1 MSKWVVSDM
10 GAIVRDATIVGLL
23 NSLSTAD
30 ISMRLLHYLEIEN
43 FKCFGDK
50 QRIELD
56 HPAVLIGPNNCGK
69 TSAIQA
75 LALWSQAVRTWYD
88 VRKDS
93 TAKERTATALNR
105 LNIVA
110 VPVQRT
116 RFFWHNTQV
125 RTGNKDIS
133 LVITLGVEFQGK
145 VVAVSMR
152 FRNQGDELVYCNPDP
167 NVAGDLALMRHAA
180 ALRVELLYPMSGLE
194 TEEPLLQPGRIDV
207 LLGQGQT
214 AQVLRNLCL
223 IVHRS
228 SRDDWQR
235 VASLMQRLFNVGLSD
250 PQETTRGSVE
260 LQYRQPGVK
269 EALDVSSAGRGF
281 QQMLLIFAYLYSHKG
296 SVLLVDEPDAH
307 LEILRQK
314 QVYVLLRDI
323 ASENGSQVV
332 MVTHSEVILDE
343 ALDNNLTLLLDG
355 RADDL
360 ARKQDIRNSLKHFGA
375 DHYVKARE
383 RGYVLYVEGGTDV
396 DMLRVLSE
404 RLGHP
409 VAGRWDER
417 INSFYVQNNYPDQN
431 LDAEL
436 ERVEGGFGVTP
447 QQHFYGLRKLL
458 PELRGLAILDNDG
471 RDRQSVLDGPLKIVY
486 WKRYEAENYFV
497 TPDLLR
503 RYAASQYP
511 EGDLFAEQT
520 LTAIDEVLDALV
532 LEQVFD
538 GVYADFDV
546 WRQASQEL
554 SRVLW
559 EAKTERRKLSAFA
572 EEFFR
577 RLAERMGGGLLL
589 RKGELHRLV
598 ALVPPEAIAAEV
610 KEKLDR
616 LAEVF
621 PTTIDVEGNDDGNAA
636 SA

>member
-1 MSKWVVSDM
+1 
-10 GAIVRDATIVGLL
+10 
-23 NSLSTAD
+23 
-30 ISMRLLHYLEIEN
+30 MRLLHYLEIEN
-43 FKCFGDK
+43 FKRFGDK

-235 VASLMQRLFNVGLSD
+235 VASLMQRLFNVGLSA

-511 EGDLFAEQT
+511 EGDLFAQQT
-520 LTAIDEVLDALV
+520 RTAIDEVLDALV

-621 PTTIDVEGNDDGNAA
+621 PTTIDVEGTDDGNAA
-636 SA
+636 ST

>member
-1 MSKWVVSDM
+1 
-10 GAIVRDATIVGLL
+10 
-23 NSLSTAD
+23 
-30 ISMRLLHYLEIEN
+30 MRLLHYLEIEN
-43 FKCFGDK
+43 FKRFGDK

-75 LALWSQAVRTWYD
+75 LALWSQAIRTWYD

-93 TAKERTATALNR
+93 LAKKRTATSINR

-125 RTGNKDIS
+125 RTGSKDIP
-133 LVITLGVEFQGK
+133 LIITVGVEYKGE
-145 VVAVSMR
+145 VIAIPMS
-152 FRNQGDELVYCNPDP
+152 FRNQGDELVYCTPDAVVSS
-167 NVAGDLALMRHAA
+167 NLDLMCHAA
-180 ALRVELLYPMSGLE
+180 TLKVELLYPMSGLE

-223 IVHRS
+223 MVCTASIE
-228 SRDDWQR
+228 DWKR
-235 VASLMQRLFNVGLSD
+235 VASLMKRLFNVELLE
-250 PQETTRGSVE
+250 PRQTTRGSIE

-269 EALDVSSAGRGF
+269 ETLDVSSSGRGF

-296 SVLLVDEPDAH
+296 SVLMVDEPDAH

-323 ASENGSQVV
+323 ASENDSQVV

-355 RADDL
+355 KADDL
-360 ARKQDIRNSLKHFGA
+360 AKKNDIRNSLKHFGA
-375 DHYVKARE
+375 EHYVKARE

-396 DMLRVLSE
+396 DMLRALAE
-404 RLGHP
+404 RLNHP
-409 VAGRWDER
+409 TVQLWDER

-447 QQHFYGLRKLL
+447 QQHFNGLRNLL
-458 PELRGLAILDNDG
+458 PQLKGLAILDNDG
-471 RDRQSVLDGPLKIVY
+471 RDRKGIADGPLQISY
-486 WKRYEAENYFV
+486 WKRYEAENYFI
-497 TPDLLR
+497 TPDVLR
-503 RYAASQYP
+503 TYARAHYA
-511 EGDLFAEQT
+511 DLELFGGFQQD
-520 LTAIDEVLDALV
+520 IDAVLDSLI

-538 GVYADFDV
+538 GLDPDF
-546 WRQASQEL
+546 QAWKQAAPTVA
-554 SRVLW
+554 RVLW

-577 RLAERMGGGLLL
+577 RLAQQLSGQMLLK
-589 RKGELHRLV
+589 KGELHRLV
-598 ALVPPEAIAAEV
+598 QYVNPQSISPEVCDKLDLLADLFRVAVPAEAAEGV
-610 KEKLDR
+610 
-616 LAEVF
+616 V
-621 PTTIDVEGNDDGNAA
+621 V
-636 SA
+636 

>member
-1 MSKWVVSDM
+1 
-10 GAIVRDATIVGLL
+10 
-23 NSLSTAD
+23 
-30 ISMRLLHYLEIEN
+30 MRLLHYLEIEN
-43 FKCFGDK
+43 FKRFGDK

-125 RTGNKDIS
+125 RTGTKDIS
-133 LVITLGVEFQGK
+133 LVITVGVEFQGK
-145 VVAVSMR
+145 AVALSMR
-152 FRNQGDELVYCNPDP
+152 FRNQGDELVYCHPDP
-167 NVAGDLALMRHAA
+167 AVAGDLSLLRHAA

-228 SRDDWQR
+228 SKEDWHR
-235 VASLMQRLFNVGLSD
+235 VASLMQRLFNVSLSD

-343 ALDNNLTLLLDG
+343 ALDINLTLLLDG

-375 DHYVKARE
+375 EHYVKARE

-396 DMLRVLSE
+396 DMLRALAE

-409 VAGRWDER
+409 VARRWDER
-417 INSFYVQNNYPDQN
+417 INSFYVQNNYPDRN
-431 LDAEL
+431 LEAEL

-447 QQHFYGLRKLL
+447 QQHFNGLRNLL

-471 RDRQSVLDGPLKIVY
+471 RDKQSVFDGPLKIVY
-486 WKRYEAENYFV
+486 WKRYEAENYFI

-511 EGDLFAEQT
+511 ADDLFAQQT
-520 LTAIDEVLDALV
+520 QIAIDEVLDDLV
-532 LEQVFD
+532 LVQVFD
-538 GVYADFDV
+538 GAQADFDV
-546 WRQASQEL
+546 WRQASPDA

-559 EAKTERRKLSAFA
+559 EAKTERRKLSTFA

-577 RLAERMGGGLLL
+577 GLALRIGGGLLL

-598 ALVPPEAIAAEV
+598 AFVPPEAIAAEV

-616 LAEVF
+616 LAELF
-621 PTTIDVEGNDDGNAA
+621 PTQVNTEGLDEGKG
-636 SA
+636 